1 MTHQNISGNTQR
13 RVRGNTGECV
23 GATAL
28 DGQSQFTGRHRFAPS
43 FVYQRQHL
51 AESFDT
57 LFNRNPRTTNFLN
70 CVSAECLGVCQPAF
84 FHHPLNLHGF
94 ATQTYH
100 HHPTEVRVT
109 GVAIECAT
117 QRFVSFTIRT
127 HTAAGLMCESH
138 DAINIGVLLKLT
150 RKGEVL
156 GDCASD
162 SRRAVYRS
170 ENADVVT
177 RSHLAIS
184 ATITLEGSP
193 LRFGYIVS
201 GDCIST
207 ETIILLEI
215 THHTVVRMDVITGSD
230 IGAGETNYLAIFP
243 DSLTFSN
250 RHQCNFMHRRNIST
264 QGEVVFDQGDACG

>member
-84 FHHPLNLHGF
+84 FHHPLNLHVL
-94 ATQTYH
+94 ATHIYH
-100 HHPTEVRVT
+100 HHASEARVT
-109 GVAIECAT
+109 GVAIACAT
-117 QRFVSFTIRT
+117 QRYVSFTSRT

-138 DAINIGVLLKLT
+138 DSIKIEVLIKLT
-150 RKGEVL
+150 RKGVVL
-156 GDCASD
+156 CDCASD
-162 SRRAVYRS
+162 SCWAVYR
-170 ENADVVT
+170 
-177 RSHLAIS
+177 
-184 ATITLEGSP
+184 
-193 LRFGYIVS
+193 
-201 GDCIST
+201 
-207 ETIILLEI
+207 
-215 THHTVVRMDVITGSD
+215 
-230 IGAGETNYLAIFP
+230 
-243 DSLTFSN
+243 
-250 RHQCNFMHRRNIST
+250 
-264 QGEVVFDQGDACG
+264 

>member
-1 MTHQNISGNTQR
+1 
-13 RVRGNTGECV
+13 
-23 GATAL
+23 TA
-28 DGQSQFTGRHRFAPS
+28 
-43 FVYQRQHL
+43 
-51 AESFDT
+51 
-57 LFNRNPRTTNFLN
+57 
-70 CVSAECLGVCQPAF
+70 
-84 FHHPLNLHGF
+84 
-94 ATQTYH
+94 
-100 HHPTEVRVT
+100 VRVT
-109 GVAIECAT
+109 GVAVECAT
-117 QRFVSFTIRT
+117 QRFVSFTIGT
-127 HTAAGLMCESH
+127 HAAARLASESH
-138 DAINIGVLLKLT
+138 DAINIGILFKLT

-156 GDCASD
+156 GNGASD

-230 IGAGETNYLAIFP
+230 IGAGETNYLARRP
-243 DSLTFSN
+243 ARLTVSN
-250 RHQCNFMHRRNIST
+250 RHRCNVAHRRNIST
-264 QGEVVFDQGDACG
+264 Q